1 MGIFIDSAI
10 KEEVKKITEL
20 RLIAGITTNPK
31 LLAPIKEPVK
41 KIIKEL
47 CEISPGPVFY
57 QLTKDNLKEMEKEAR
72 EFFEIAPKK
81 ITLKIPARTE
91 YISLAEKLGKEI
103 PCAITAIFSD
113 YQTYLGCEVGAKYL
127 IPYVNRSTRLQGDGI
142 QLVRQ
147 MRDVVESLGS
157 DSEILAASIKTAEE
171 AVNCLLAGAHHLSM
185 PFDVIMSLGNH
196 PLSEDAI
203 KEFAKFTNQAG
214 K

>member
-10 KEEVKKITEL
+10 KEEVKKVTDL
-20 RLIAGITTNPK
+20 RLITGITTNPK
-31 LLAPIKEPVK
+31 LLAPIKQPWKNVIE
-41 KIIKEL
+41 EL

-57 QLTKDNLKEMEKEAR
+57 QLTKDTLKEMEKEAR
-72 EFFEIAPKK
+72 DFFEISPKK
-81 ITLKIPARTE
+81 IALKIPARTE
-91 YISLAEKLGKEI
+91 YMFLAKKLGKEI

-113 YQTYLGCEVGAKYL
+113 FQTYLGCEVGAKYL
-127 IPYVNRSTRLQGDGI
+127 IPYVNRATRLQGDGI
-142 QLVRQ
+142 QLVSK

-157 DSEILAASIKTAEE
+157 DSEILAASIKTADE

-203 KEFAKFTNQAG
+203 KEFTKFSNQAG